1 MANLKMFY
9 KNIKWKA
16 NANIRG
22 TYRSNYGLVD
32 TNNSQGYIDNF
43 DEFVEGYSIWDI
55 SINKDL
61 FKNYQFGFGVDNIF
75 DFKDAPTSPNDFIAI
90 NNISGRIIYAKFN
103 INF

>member
-1 MANLKMFY
+1 
-9 KNIKWKA
+9 
-16 NANIRG
+16 
-22 TYRSNYGLVD
+22 
-32 TNNSQGYIDNF
+32 
-43 DEFVEGYSIWDI
+43 
-55 SINKDL
+55 L